1 MQRTKIHFN
10 VKKIMSV
17 IIVVIIVFSTINSLF
32 VKKVHA
38 VSQSRNSDGNNIYSI
53 DENLYPGYAA
63 ALQSL
68 KNSHPNWTF
77 TLFYTDLEWVDVL
90 INETTANHTRSL
102 VQGKTGE
109 WLCTHAGCDGIPHD
123 GTSWFGAS
131 QTAVAYYM
139 DPRNFLTEDRVF
151 QFETLSYVPSI
162 HTQDGVEAILRGTVL
177 SNRRICDYYNNPA
190 YGEKTFAQV
199 IMEAAQAANV
209 SPYHLAS
216 RIKQEVGTTG
226 SDSIT
231 GTLSGYVG
239 YFNFYNIGAYAG
251 ANPVING
258 LNYAKGAGWDTPE
271 KAIVGGASWIATG
284 YISIGQDSLY
294 LQKWDVDSTNG
305 LYGHQYMQNIQ
316 APTSEATGIYSS
328 YKAIF
333 NNDLTNTSFNFVI
346 PMYKNISRTISRYPS
361 SSTYVSQNA
370 QLSDATGWGVNI
382 RQTPNG
388 TSLGIKHAG
397 YQFMR
402 IELKAAKEGGETWDK
417 IMLSD
422 GTIAYI
428 ATQFVIERT
437 TGDEVSKKAYIN
449 AVTGLQNAPRA
460 IGNGST
466 QILLLYKGQ
475 SVTIIEEGKYTF
487 DGCSWTKVRLTD
499 GTEGYIQNNYVT
511 EGTFGED
518 VRITC
523 DTDLALRTGPGIGN
537 SIIEY
542 IDPGIIVTRIE
553 KAEGKNDG
561 YYWDKVITAD
571 GTVGYMAREKYSPAY
586 ALWLTPVGETSEKI
600 ALNETDK
607 IVKVVPNATLSDIN
621 AKYPGATLISGTEN
635 LGTGSKI
642 SIDGVEYVI
651 IKLGDVNGDGIV
663 DAIDLLKI
671 RRYLIGKEPLE
682 NEFLKSMDVYID
694 GIVDAKDLLKIRK
707 VLTKTDVIQVN

>member
-1 MQRTKIHFN
+1 MQRTKKHFN
-10 VKKIMSV
+10 LKKFMSI
-17 IIVVIIVFSTINSLF
+17 IIVVIIVFSTIDSLL

-53 DENLYPGYAA
+53 NENLYPGYAA
-63 ALQSL
+63 ALQTL

-90 INETTANHTRSL
+90 LNETTANHTRSL
-102 VQGKTGE
+102 VQGKSGE
-109 WLCTHAGCDGIPHD
+109 WLCTHQGCDGIPHD
-123 GTSWFGAS
+123 GSSWFGAS

-139 DPRNFLTEDRVF
+139 DPRNFLTEDRIF

-162 HTQDGVEAILRGTVL
+162 HTLDGVEAVLRETFM

-190 YGEKTFAQV
+190 YGEKTFAQT
-199 IMEAAQAANV
+199 IMTAAQAANV

-216 RIKQEVGTTG
+216 RVKQEVGAGG
-226 SDSIT
+226 SPSIT
-231 GTLSGYVG
+231 GTLGGYEG
-239 YFNFYNIGAYAG
+239 YFNFYNIGAYSG
-251 ANPVING
+251 ADPVTNG
-258 LNYAKGAGWDTPE
+258 LIYAKNAGWDTPE
-271 KAIVGGASWIATG
+271 KSIIGGATWIANG

-316 APTSEATGIYSS
+316 APTSEASGIYSS

-370 QLSDATGWGVNI
+370 QLADSTGWGVNI
-382 RQTPNG
+382 RQTPAG

-397 YQFMR
+397 YPFIR
-402 IELKAAKEGGETWDK
+402 IELKAAKEAGETWDK

-428 ATQFVIERT
+428 ATQFVIERA

-449 AVTGLQNAPRA
+449 SVTGLLNAPRT

-466 QILLLYKGQ
+466 QILLLYQGQ

-487 DGCSWTKVRLTD
+487 DGCVWTKVRLTD
-499 GTEGYIQNNYVT
+499 GTEGYIQSNYVT
-511 EGTFGED
+511 EGSFGED

-523 DTDLALRTGPGIGN
+523 DTELALRAGPGIGN
-537 SIIEY
+537 SIIKY

-553 KAEGKNDG
+553 KATEKTNG
-561 YYWDKVITAD
+561 YYWDKVVTAD
-571 GTVGYMAREKYSPAY
+571 GTVGYMAREKYSPSY
-586 ALWLTPVGETSEKI
+586 ALWLTPVNGTGEKL

-607 IVKVVPNATLSDIN
+607 NIKVIPSATFADIKE
-621 AKYPGATLISGTEN
+621 KYPQATLISGTEN
-635 LGTGSKI
+635 LGTGAKI
-642 SIDGVEYVI
+642 SIDDVEYVI
-651 IKLGDVNGDGIV
+651 IKLGDVNGDAKTNSGDYVLIKNHIMDQSKLEGIYYEAADV
-663 DAIDLLKI
+663 NGDTKKNSGD
-671 RRYLIGKEPLE
+671 YVLIKNSIMNLGTITL
-682 NEFLKSMDVYID
+682 
-694 GIVDAKDLLKIRK
+694 
-707 VLTKTDVIQVN
+707 